1 MKVHRSKDELE
12 YATNW
17 VRVFTYA
24 YQHLKWL
31 NSFAEINELAM
42 NKIIKKFSKEFF
54 DKESGESKVMKKDL

>member
-24 YQHLKWL
+24 Y
-31 NSFAEINELAM
+31 
-42 NKIIKKFSKEFF
+42 
-54 DKESGESKVMKKDL
+54 